1 MPLDAICLRAV
12 LHELRPQLIGARI
25 DKVQQPAR
33 DQIVLLL
40 RGNLRLLLNAGANQ
54 PRIQLTNILRDNPAQ
69 PPMFCMLLR
78 KHLVG
83 ARVLSIEQPD
93 LERMVILTL
102 QCTDEFGEISQ
113 KQLVLECMGRRSNLV
128 LLDAQGRIVECL
140 RRVDADLSATRQLL
154 PGLFYHLPTPLDKLS
169 LLSQEEDSLALA
181 QRGGDAEQAV
191 DKWVLDHYTGISP
204 LIAREFAFRAGHE
217 TDVRFGAL
225 NDAQRGA
232 LVQEFSDTANAVKE
246 DNYMPVILYRDGKP
260 VDFTYRSI
268 AQYGAETQVETR
280 ESFSQMLDEFYNARE
295 RQELSARRGR
305 ELTHAVTVARDR
317 MARKAENL
325 KRDYAATQKRDEFRL
340 RGDLITANL
349 YRMKSGEKV
358 LHAENY
364 YEDGCPA
371 IDIPL
376 DPLLSPQQN
385 AAKNYKQYNKL
396 KTAEFHLREQIE
408 KAENE
413 RAYLESVLQEI
424 QQAETEQD
432 FLDIRGEMSDA
443 GYIRKQGKKVLQR
456 PSKPR
461 EFKTSGGFR
470 VLVGRNNRQ
479 NDKLTLKDADYRDL
493 WFHVQKL
500 HGSHVILC
508 TNGGEPGDQDITE
521 AAGLAAYYSQA
532 KDSANVPVD
541 CTQVKNVK
549 KPAGARPG
557 MVVYSTCQTVNVT
570 PDEALVKRLS
580 AEKKESKKPRNDE
593 VDYLAEAQNEL
604 KAKLCRGVKIVS
616 GRKKGRIELEYYGL
630 DDLNDLLDALALIKI
645 NKAKEGPQA

>member
-83 ARVLSIEQPD
+83 ARVLAIDQPD

-128 LLDAQGRIVECL
+128 LLDTQGRIVECL
-140 RRVDADLSATRQLL
+140 RRVDADLSAARQLL
-154 PGLFYHLPTPLDKLS
+154 PGLFYRLPTPLDKLS
-169 LLSQEEDSLALA
+169 LLTQEDDSIALA
-181 QRGGDAEQAV
+181 RRGGEEEAAV

-204 LIAREFAFRAGHE
+204 LIARELAFRAGGA

-225 NDAQRGA
+225 NGAQRETLA
-232 LVQEFSDTANAVKE
+232 QEFADTASAIKE
-246 DNYMPVILYRDGKP
+246 DRYTPVILYRNSKP
-260 VDFTYRSI
+260 VDFTYRLI

-280 ESFSQMLDEFYNARE
+280 EDFSSLLDEFYDARE

-305 ELTHAVTVARDR
+305 ELTHAASVARDR

-349 YRMKSGEKV
+349 YRMKGGERV
-358 LHAENY
+358 LQAENY
-364 YEDGCPA
+364 YEDGCPL

-376 DPLLSPQQN
+376 DPLLTPQQN

-413 RAYLESVLQEI
+413 RAYLESVLQELA
-424 QQAETEQD
+424 QAETEQE
-432 FLDIRGEMSDA
+432 FNEIRRELQETNYLKKSS
-443 GYIRKQGKKVLQR
+443 GKKEQKR
-456 PSKPR
+456 AFAPR
-461 EFKTSGGFR
+461 TFKTSGGFE
-470 VLVGRNNRQ
+470 VLVGRSNVQ
-479 NDKLTLKDADYRDL
+479 NDQLTKKSDKRDY
-493 WFHVQKL
+493 WFHTQHI
-500 HGSHVILC
+500 HGSHVILRC
-508 TNGGEPGDQDITE
+508 AGLTPGDEDLRE
-521 AAGLAAYYSQA
+521 AAMLAAYFSQA
-532 KDSANVPVD
+532 KESSGVPVD
-541 CTQVKNVK
+541 YCPVKFVK

-557 MVVYSTCQTVNVT
+557 MVTYDNYRTLYVT
-570 PDEALVKRLS
+570 PEEGLA
-580 AEKKESKKPRNDE
+580 KKLFIR
-593 VDYLAEAQNEL
+593 
-604 KAKLCRGVKIVS
+604 
-616 GRKKGRIELEYYGL
+616 
-630 DDLNDLLDALALIKI
+630 
-645 NKAKEGPQA
+645 

>member
-1 MPLDAICLRAV
+1 MAVRAPKRERKQREERKQRQRALIDEDAEVFVVRARDGEVGGLAAALPVERRDVAQVQRPAAAAEQRALRD
-12 LHELRPQLIGARI
+12 ERQEGAPDQEPRRAEGQI
-25 DKVQQPAR
+25 DVAVQQPVQLGERAAVAGEEPDKGKRRRGEQERQRPHRPPPSREQQRQPEHRR
-33 DQIVLLL
+33 D
-40 RGNLRLLLNAGANQ
+40 RE
-54 PRIQLTNILRDNPAQ
+54 T
-69 PPMFCMLLR
+69 
-78 KHLVG
+78 
-83 ARVLSIEQPD
+83 
-93 LERMVILTL
+93 
-102 QCTDEFGEISQ
+102 
-113 KQLVLECMGRRSNLV
+113 
-128 LLDAQGRIVECL
+128 
-140 RRVDADLSATRQLL
+140 
-154 PGLFYHLPTPLDKLS
+154 
-169 LLSQEEDSLALA
+169 A

-225 NDAQRGA
+225 NDTQRGA

-260 VDFTYRSI
+260 VDFTYRPI

-280 ESFSQMLDEFYNARE
+280 ESFSQMLDEFYDARE

-325 KRDYAATQKRDEFRL
+325 KHDYAATQKRDEFRL

-364 YEDGCPA
+364 YEDGCPT

-413 RAYLESVLQEI
+413 RAYLESVLQELS
-424 QQAETEQD
+424 QAETEQE
-432 FLDIRGEMSDA
+432 FNEIRRELQETN
-443 GYIRKQGKKVLQR
+443 YIRKSSGKKELKR
-456 PSKPR
+456 AFAPR
-461 EFKTSGGFR
+461 TFKTSSGLE
-470 VLVGRNNRQ
+470 VLVGRSNVQ
-479 NDKLTLKDADYRDL
+479 NDQLTKKADKRDY
-493 WFHVQKL
+493 WFHTQHI
-500 HGSHVILC
+500 HGSHVILRC
-508 TNGGEPGDQDITE
+508 AGLTPSDDDLRE
-521 AAGLAAYYSQA
+521 AAMLASYFSQA
-532 KDSANVPVD
+532 KESSSVPVD
-541 CTQVKNVK
+541 YCPVKFVK

-557 MVVYSTCQTVNVT
+557 MVTYDNYRTLYVT
-570 PDEALVKRLS
+570 PEEGLA
-580 AEKKESKKPRNDE
+580 KKLFIR
-593 VDYLAEAQNEL
+593 
-604 KAKLCRGVKIVS
+604 
-616 GRKKGRIELEYYGL
+616 
-630 DDLNDLLDALALIKI
+630 
-645 NKAKEGPQA
+645 

>member
-113 KQLVLECMGRRSNLV
+113 KQLVLECMGRRSNLI

-204 LIAREFAFRAGHE
+204 LIAREFAFRAGQE

-225 NDAQRGA
+225 NDTQRGA

-260 VDFTYRSI
+260 VDFTYRPI

-280 ESFSQMLDEFYNARE
+280 ESFSQMLDEFYDARE

-325 KRDYAATQKRDEFRL
+325 KHDYAATQKRDEFRL

-349 YRMKSGEKV
+349 YCMKSGEKV

-364 YEDGCPA
+364 YEDGCPT

-396 KTAEFHLREQIE
+396 KTAEFHLRKQIE

-413 RAYLESVLQEI
+413 RAYLESVLQELS
-424 QQAETEQD
+424 QAETEQE
-432 FLDIRGEMSDA
+432 FNEIRRELQETN
-443 GYIRKQGKKVLQR
+443 YIRKSSGKKELKR
-456 PSKPR
+456 AFAPR
-461 EFKTSGGFR
+461 TFKTSSGLE
-470 VLVGRNNRQ
+470 VLVGRSNVQ
-479 NDKLTLKDADYRDL
+479 NDQLTKKADKRDY
-493 WFHVQKL
+493 WFHTQHI
-500 HGSHVILC
+500 HGSHVILRC
-508 TNGGEPGDQDITE
+508 AGLTPSDDDLRE
-521 AAGLAAYYSQA
+521 AAMLASYFSQA
-532 KDSANVPVD
+532 KESSSVPVD
-541 CTQVKNVK
+541 YCPVKFVK

-557 MVVYSTCQTVNVT
+557 MVTYDNYRTLYVT
-570 PDEALVKRLS
+570 PEEGLVK
-580 AEKKESKKPRNDE
+580 
-593 VDYLAEAQNEL
+593 
-604 KAKLCRGVKIVS
+604 KLFLR
-616 GRKKGRIELEYYGL
+616 
-630 DDLNDLLDALALIKI
+630 
-645 NKAKEGPQA
+645 

>member
-25 DKVQQPAR
+25 DKVQQAAR

-83 ARVLSIEQPD
+83 ARVLAIEQPD

-140 RRVDADLSATRQLL
+140 RRVDADLSAARQLL
-154 PGLFYHLPTPLDKLS
+154 PGLFYRLPTPLDKLS
-169 LLSQEEDSLALA
+169 LLTQEEDSIALA
-181 QRGGDAEQAV
+181 RRGGEEEAAV

-204 LIAREFAFRAGHE
+204 LIARELAFRAGGA
-217 TDVRFGAL
+217 TDVRFGAM
-225 NDAQRGA
+225 NGAQRETLA
-232 LVQEFSDTANAVKE
+232 QEFADTASAIKE
-246 DNYMPVILYRDGKP
+246 DRYTPVILYRDGKP
-260 VDFTYRSI
+260 VDFTYRLI

-280 ESFSQMLDEFYNARE
+280 EDFSSMLDEFYDARE

-305 ELTHAVTVARDR
+305 ELTHAASVARDR

-349 YRMKSGEKV
+349 YRMKGGERV
-358 LHAENY
+358 LQAENY
-364 YEDGCPA
+364 YEDGCPL

-376 DPLLSPQQN
+376 DPLLTPQQN

-413 RAYLESVLQEI
+413 RAYLESVLQELA
-424 QQAETEQD
+424 QAETEQE
-432 FLDIRGEMSDA
+432 FNEIRRELQETNYLKKSS
-443 GYIRKQGKKVLQR
+443 GKKEQKR
-456 PSKPR
+456 AFAPR
-461 EFKTSGGFR
+461 TFKTSGGFE
-470 VLVGRNNRQ
+470 VLVGRSNVQ
-479 NDKLTLKDADYRDL
+479 NDQLTKKADKRDY
-493 WFHVQKL
+493 WFHTQHI
-500 HGSHVILC
+500 HGSHVILRC
-508 TNGGEPGDQDITE
+508 AGLTPGDEDLRE
-521 AAGLAAYYSQA
+521 AAMLAAYFSQA
-532 KDSANVPVD
+532 KESSGVPVD
-541 CTQVKNVK
+541 YCPVKFVK

-557 MVVYSTCQTVNVT
+557 MVTYDNYRTLYVT
-570 PDEALVKRLS
+570 PEEGLAKKLS
-580 AEKKESKKPRNDE
+580 FR
-593 VDYLAEAQNEL
+593 
-604 KAKLCRGVKIVS
+604 
-616 GRKKGRIELEYYGL
+616 
-630 DDLNDLLDALALIKI
+630 
-645 NKAKEGPQA
+645 

>member
-25 DKVQQPAR
+25 DTVQQPAR

-93 LERMVILTL
+93 LERMVILML

-204 LIAREFAFRAGHE
+204 LIAREFAFRAGRE

-225 NDAQRGA
+225 NDTQRGA

-246 DNYMPVILYRDGKP
+246 DNYMPVILYRDSKP
-260 VDFTYRSI
+260 VDFTYRPI

-280 ESFSQMLDEFYNARE
+280 ESFSQMLDEFYDARE

-325 KRDYAATQKRDEFRL
+325 KHDYAATQKRDEFRL

-364 YEDGCPA
+364 YEDDCPT

-396 KTAEFHLREQIE
+396 KTAESHLREQIE

-413 RAYLESVLQEI
+413 RAYLESVLQELA
-424 QQAETEQD
+424 QAETEQE
-432 FLDIRGEMSDA
+432 FNEIRRELQETN
-443 GYIRKQGKKVLQR
+443 YIRKSSGKKELKR
-456 PSKPR
+456 AFAPR
-461 EFKTSGGFR
+461 TFKTSSGLE
-470 VLVGRNNRQ
+470 VLVGRSNVQ
-479 NDKLTLKDADYRDL
+479 NDQLTKKADKRDY
-493 WFHVQKL
+493 WFHTQHI
-500 HGSHVILC
+500 HGSHVILRC
-508 TNGGEPGDQDITE
+508 AGLTPSDDDLRE
-521 AAGLAAYYSQA
+521 AAMLASYFSQA
-532 KDSANVPVD
+532 KESSSVPVD
-541 CTQVKNVK
+541 YCPVKFVK

-557 MVVYSTCQTVNVT
+557 MVTYDNYRTLYVT
-570 PDEALVKRLS
+570 PEEGLVK
-580 AEKKESKKPRNDE
+580 
-593 VDYLAEAQNEL
+593 
-604 KAKLCRGVKIVS
+604 KLFLR
-616 GRKKGRIELEYYGL
+616 
-630 DDLNDLLDALALIKI
+630 
-645 NKAKEGPQA
+645 

>member
-83 ARVLSIEQPD
+83 ARVLAIDQPD

-128 LLDAQGRIVECL
+128 LLDTQGRIVECL
-140 RRVDADLSATRQLL
+140 RRVDADLSAARQLL
-154 PGLFYHLPTPLDKLS
+154 PGLFYRLPTPLDKLS
-169 LLSQEEDSLALA
+169 LLTQEDDSIALA
-181 QRGGDAEQAV
+181 RRGGEEEAAV

-204 LIAREFAFRAGHE
+204 LIARELAFRAGGA

-225 NDAQRGA
+225 NGAQRETLA
-232 LVQEFSDTANAVKE
+232 QEFADTASAIKE
-246 DNYMPVILYRDGKP
+246 DRYTPVILYRNSKP
-260 VDFTYRSI
+260 VDFTYRLI

-280 ESFSQMLDEFYNARE
+280 EDFSSLLDEFYDARE

-349 YRMKSGEKV
+349 YRMKGGERV
-358 LHAENY
+358 LQAENY
-364 YEDGCPA
+364 YEDGCPL

-376 DPLLSPQQN
+376 DPLLTPQQN

-413 RAYLESVLQEI
+413 RAYLESVLQELA
-424 QQAETEQD
+424 QAETEQE
-432 FLDIRGEMSDA
+432 FNEIRRELQETNYLKKSS
-443 GYIRKQGKKVLQR
+443 GKKEQKR
-456 PSKPR
+456 AFAPR
-461 EFKTSGGFR
+461 TFKTSGGLE
-470 VLVGRNNRQ
+470 VLVGRSNVQ
-479 NDKLTLKDADYRDL
+479 NDQLTKKSDKRDY
-493 WFHVQKL
+493 WFHTQHI
-500 HGSHVILC
+500 HGSHVILRC
-508 TNGGEPGDQDITE
+508 AGLTPGDEDLRE
-521 AAGLAAYYSQA
+521 AAMLAAYFSQA
-532 KDSANVPVD
+532 KESSGVPVD
-541 CTQVKNVK
+541 YCPVKFVK

-557 MVVYSTCQTVNVT
+557 MVTYDNYRTLYVT
-570 PDEALVKRLS
+570 PEEGLA
-580 AEKKESKKPRNDE
+580 KKLFIR
-593 VDYLAEAQNEL
+593 
-604 KAKLCRGVKIVS
+604 
-616 GRKKGRIELEYYGL
+616 
-630 DDLNDLLDALALIKI
+630 
-645 NKAKEGPQA
+645 

>member
-102 QCTDEFGEISQ
+102 QCTDEFGEISR
-113 KQLVLECMGRRSNLV
+113 KQLVLECMGRRSNLI

-140 RRVDADLSATRQLL
+140 RRVDSDLSATRQLL

-204 LIAREFAFRAGHE
+204 LIAREFAFRAGRE

-260 VDFTYRSI
+260 VDFTYRPI

-280 ESFSQMLDEFYNARE
+280 ESFSQMLDEFYDARE

-325 KRDYAATQKRDEFRL
+325 KHDYAATQKRDEFRL

-413 RAYLESVLQEI
+413 RAYLESVLQELA
-424 QQAETEQD
+424 QAETEQE
-432 FLDIRGEMSDA
+432 FNEIRRELQETNYLKKSS
-443 GYIRKQGKKVLQR
+443 GKKEQKR
-456 PSKPR
+456 AFAPR
-461 EFKTSGGFR
+461 TFKTSGGFE
-470 VLVGRNNRQ
+470 VLVGRSNVQ
-479 NDKLTLKDADYRDL
+479 NDQLTKKADKRDY
-493 WFHVQKL
+493 WFHTQHI
-500 HGSHVILC
+500 HGSHVILRC
-508 TNGGEPGDQDITE
+508 AGLTPGDEDLRE
-521 AAGLAAYYSQA
+521 AAMLAAYFSQA
-532 KDSANVPVD
+532 KESSGVPVD
-541 CTQVKNVK
+541 YCPVKFVK

-557 MVVYSTCQTVNVT
+557 MVTYDNYRTLYVT
-570 PDEALVKRLS
+570 PEEGLAKKLS
-580 AEKKESKKPRNDE
+580 FR
-593 VDYLAEAQNEL
+593 
-604 KAKLCRGVKIVS
+604 
-616 GRKKGRIELEYYGL
+616 
-630 DDLNDLLDALALIKI
+630 
-645 NKAKEGPQA
+645 

>member
-54 PRIQLTNILRDNPAQ
+54 PRIQLTGILRDNPAQ

-128 LLDAQGRIVECL
+128 LLDAQGRIVDCL
-140 RRVDADLSATRQLL
+140 RRVDADLSAARQLL
-154 PGLFYHLPTPLDKLS
+154 PGLFYRLPTPLDKLS
-169 LLSQEEDSLALA
+169 LLSQEEASLALA
-181 QRGGDAEQAV
+181 QRGGDTEQAV

-204 LIAREFAFRAGHE
+204 LIAREFAFRAGGE

-225 NDAQRGA
+225 SSAQREA
-232 LVQEFSDTANAVKE
+232 LVREFADTASTVRE
-246 DNYMPVILYRDGKP
+246 DNYTPVILYRDGKP
-260 VDFTYRSI
+260 VDFTYRAI
-268 AQYGAETQVETR
+268 AQYGAETQSETR
-280 ESFSQMLDEFYNARE
+280 ESFSQMLDEFYDARE

-317 MARKAENL
+317 MARKSENL

-349 YRMKSGEKV
+349 YRMKGGERV
-358 LHAENY
+358 LQAENY
-364 YEDGCPA
+364 YEDGCPL
-371 IDIPL
+371 INIPL
-376 DPLLSPQQN
+376 DPLLPPQQN

-396 KTAEFHLREQIE
+396 RTAEFHLREQIE

-413 RAYLESVLQEI
+413 RAYLESVLQELA
-424 QQAETEQD
+424 QAETEQE
-432 FLDIRGEMSDA
+432 FAEIRRELQETNYLKKSS
-443 GYIRKQGKKVLQR
+443 GKKEQKR
-456 PSKPR
+456 AFAPR
-461 EFKTSGGFR
+461 TFQTSGGLE
-470 VLVGRNNRQ
+470 VLVGRSNVQ
-479 NDKLTLKDADYRDL
+479 NDQLTKKADKRDY
-493 WFHVQKL
+493 WFHTQHI
-500 HGSHVILC
+500 HGSHVILRC
-508 TNGGEPGDQDITE
+508 AGQTPGDEDLRE
-521 AAGLAAYYSQA
+521 AAMLAAYFSQA
-532 KDSANVPVD
+532 KESSGVPVD
-541 CTQVKNVK
+541 YCPVKFVK

-557 MVVYSTCQTVNVT
+557 MVTYDNYRTLYVT
-570 PDEALVKRLS
+570 PEEAPIKKLS
-580 AEKKESKKPRNDE
+580 
-593 VDYLAEAQNEL
+593 
-604 KAKLCRGVKIVS
+604 
-616 GRKKGRIELEYYGL
+616 
-630 DDLNDLLDALALIKI
+630 IK
-645 NKAKEGPQA
+645 

>member
-12 LHELRPQLIGARI
+12 LNELRPQLIGARI

-33 DQIVLLL
+33 DQIILLL

-83 ARVLSIEQPD
+83 ARVLAIDQPD

-140 RRVDADLSATRQLL
+140 RRVDADLSTARQLL
-154 PGLFYHLPTPLDKLS
+154 PGLFYRLPTPLDKLS
-169 LLSQEEDSLALA
+169 LLTQENDSIALA
-181 QRGGDAEQAV
+181 RRGGEEEAAV

-204 LIAREFAFRAGHE
+204 LIARELTFRAGGA

-225 NDAQRGA
+225 NGAQRETLA
-232 LVQEFSDTANAVKE
+232 QEFADTASAIKE
-246 DNYMPVILYRDGKP
+246 DRYTPVILYRDGKP
-260 VDFTYRSI
+260 VDFTYRLI

-280 ESFSQMLDEFYNARE
+280 EDFSSLLDEFYDARE

-305 ELTHAVTVARDR
+305 ELTHAASVARDR

-349 YRMKSGEKV
+349 YRMKGGERV
-358 LHAENY
+358 LQAENY
-364 YEDGCPA
+364 YEDGCPL

-376 DPLLSPQQN
+376 DPLLTPQQN

-413 RAYLESVLQEI
+413 RAYLESVLQELA
-424 QQAETEQD
+424 QAETEQE
-432 FLDIRGEMSDA
+432 FNEIRRELQETNYLKKSS
-443 GYIRKQGKKVLQR
+443 GKKEQKR
-456 PSKPR
+456 AFAPR
-461 EFKTSGGFR
+461 TFKTSGGFE
-470 VLVGRNNRQ
+470 VLVGRSNVQ
-479 NDKLTLKDADYRDL
+479 NDQLTKKADKRDY
-493 WFHVQKL
+493 WFHTQHI
-500 HGSHVILC
+500 HGSHVILRC
-508 TNGGEPGDQDITE
+508 AGLTPGDEDLRE
-521 AAGLAAYYSQA
+521 AAMLAAYFSQA
-532 KDSANVPVD
+532 KESSGVPVD
-541 CTQVKNVK
+541 YCPVKFVK

-557 MVVYSTCQTVNVT
+557 MGTYDNYRTLYVT
-570 PDEALVKRLS
+570 PEEGLA
-580 AEKKESKKPRNDE
+580 KKLFLR
-593 VDYLAEAQNEL
+593 
-604 KAKLCRGVKIVS
+604 
-616 GRKKGRIELEYYGL
+616 
-630 DDLNDLLDALALIKI
+630 
-645 NKAKEGPQA
+645 

>member
-12 LHELRPQLIGARI
+12 LNELRPKLIGARI

-83 ARVLSIEQPD
+83 ARVLAIEQPD

-140 RRVDADLSATRQLL
+140 RRVDADLSAARQLL
-154 PGLFYHLPTPLDKLS
+154 PGLFYRLPTPLDKLS
-169 LLSQEEDSLALA
+169 LLTQEEDSIALA
-181 QRGGDAEQAV
+181 RRGGDAEQPV

-204 LIAREFAFRAGHE
+204 LIARELAFRAGGA

-225 NDAQRGA
+225 NGAQRETLA
-232 LVQEFSDTANAVKE
+232 QEFADTASAIKE
-246 DNYMPVILYRDGKP
+246 DRYTPVILYRDGKP
-260 VDFTYRSI
+260 VDFTYRLI

-280 ESFSQMLDEFYNARE
+280 EDFSSLLDEFYDARE

-305 ELTHAVTVARDR
+305 ELTHAASVARDR

-349 YRMKSGEKV
+349 YRMKGGERV
-358 LHAENY
+358 LQAENY
-364 YEDGCPA
+364 YEVGCPL

-376 DPLLSPQQN
+376 DPLLTPQQN

-413 RAYLESVLQEI
+413 RAYLESVLQELA
-424 QQAETEQD
+424 QAETEQE
-432 FLDIRGEMSDA
+432 FNEIRRELQETNYLKKSS
-443 GYIRKQGKKVLQR
+443 GKKEQKR
-456 PSKPR
+456 AFAPR
-461 EFKTSGGFR
+461 TFKTSGGFE
-470 VLVGRNNRQ
+470 VLVGRSNVQ
-479 NDKLTLKDADYRDL
+479 NDQLTKKADKRDY
-493 WFHVQKL
+493 WFHTQHI
-500 HGSHVILC
+500 HGSHVILRC
-508 TNGGEPGDQDITE
+508 AGLTPGDEDLRE
-521 AAGLAAYYSQA
+521 AAMLAAYFSQA
-532 KDSANVPVD
+532 KESSGVPVD
-541 CTQVKNVK
+541 YCPVKFVK

-557 MVVYSTCQTVNVT
+557 MVTYDNYRTLYVT
-570 PDEALVKRLS
+570 PEEGLAKKLS
-580 AEKKESKKPRNDE
+580 IR
-593 VDYLAEAQNEL
+593 
-604 KAKLCRGVKIVS
+604 
-616 GRKKGRIELEYYGL
+616 
-630 DDLNDLLDALALIKI
+630 
-645 NKAKEGPQA
+645 

>member
-12 LHELRPQLIGARI
+12 LNELRPKLIGARI

-140 RRVDADLSATRQLL
+140 RRVDADLSAARQLL
-154 PGLFYHLPTPLDKLS
+154 PGLFYRLPTPLDKLS
-169 LLSQEEDSLALA
+169 LLSQEEDSIALA
-181 QRGGDAEQAV
+181 RRGGEEEAAV

-204 LIAREFAFRAGHE
+204 LIARELAFRAGGA

-225 NDAQRGA
+225 SGAQRDTLA
-232 LVQEFSDTANAVKE
+232 QEFADTASAIKE
-246 DNYMPVILYRDGKP
+246 DRYTPVILYRNGKP
-260 VDFTYRSI
+260 VDFTYRLI

-280 ESFSQMLDEFYNARE
+280 EDFSSLLDEFYDACE

-305 ELTHAVTVARDR
+305 ELTHAASVARDR

-349 YRMKSGEKV
+349 YRMKGGERV
-358 LHAENY
+358 LQAENY
-364 YEDGCPA
+364 YEDGCPL

-376 DPLLSPQQN
+376 DPLLTPQQN

-413 RAYLESVLQEI
+413 RAYLESVLQELA
-424 QQAETEQD
+424 QAETEQE
-432 FLDIRGEMSDA
+432 FNEIRRELQETNYLKKSS
-443 GYIRKQGKKVLQR
+443 GKKEQKR
-456 PSKPR
+456 AFAPR
-461 EFKTSGGFR
+461 TFKTSGGFE
-470 VLVGRNNRQ
+470 VLVGRSNVQ
-479 NDKLTLKDADYRDL
+479 NDQLTKKADKRDY
-493 WFHVQKL
+493 WFHTQHI
-500 HGSHVILC
+500 HGSHVILRC
-508 TNGGEPGDQDITE
+508 AGLTPGDEDLRE
-521 AAGLAAYYSQA
+521 AAMLAAYFSQA
-532 KDSANVPVD
+532 KESSGVPVD
-541 CTQVKNVK
+541 YCPVKFVK

-557 MVVYSTCQTVNVT
+557 MVTYDNYRTLYVT
-570 PDEALVKRLS
+570 PEEGLA
-580 AEKKESKKPRNDE
+580 KK
-593 VDYLAEAQNEL
+593 
-604 KAKLCRGVKIVS
+604 
-616 GRKKGRIELEYYGL
+616 
-630 DDLNDLLDALALIKI
+630 LLIR
-645 NKAKEGPQA
+645 

>member
-83 ARVLSIEQPD
+83 ARVLAIDQPD

-128 LLDAQGRIVECL
+128 LLDTQGRIVECL
-140 RRVDADLSATRQLL
+140 RRVDADLSAARQLL
-154 PGLFYHLPTPLDKLS
+154 PGLFYRLPTPLDKLS
-169 LLSQEEDSLALA
+169 LLTQEDDSIALA
-181 QRGGDAEQAV
+181 RRGGEEEAAV

-204 LIAREFAFRAGHE
+204 LIARELAFRAGGA

-225 NDAQRGA
+225 NGAQRETLA
-232 LVQEFSDTANAVKE
+232 QEFADTASAIKE
-246 DNYMPVILYRDGKP
+246 DRYTPVILYRNSKP
-260 VDFTYRSI
+260 VDFTYRLI

-280 ESFSQMLDEFYNARE
+280 EDFSSLLDEFYDARE

-305 ELTHAVTVARDR
+305 ELTHAASVARDR

-349 YRMKSGEKV
+349 YRMKGGERV
-358 LHAENY
+358 LQAENY
-364 YEDGCPA
+364 YEDGCPL

-376 DPLLSPQQN
+376 DPLLTPQQN

-396 KTAEFHLREQIE
+396 KTAEFHLRKQIE

-413 RAYLESVLQEI
+413 RAYLESVLQELA
-424 QQAETEQD
+424 QAETEQE
-432 FLDIRGEMSDA
+432 FNEIRRELQETNYLKKSS
-443 GYIRKQGKKVLQR
+443 GKKEQKR
-456 PSKPR
+456 AFAPR
-461 EFKTSGGFR
+461 TFKTSGGLE
-470 VLVGRNNRQ
+470 VLVGRSNVQ
-479 NDKLTLKDADYRDL
+479 NDQLTKKSDKRDY
-493 WFHVQKL
+493 WFHTQHI
-500 HGSHVILC
+500 HGSHVILRC
-508 TNGGEPGDQDITE
+508 AGLTPGDEDLRE
-521 AAGLAAYYSQA
+521 AAMLAAYFSQA
-532 KDSANVPVD
+532 KESSGVPVD
-541 CTQVKNVK
+541 YCPVKFVK

-557 MVVYSTCQTVNVT
+557 MVTYDNYRTLYVT
-570 PDEALVKRLS
+570 PEEGLA
-580 AEKKESKKPRNDE
+580 KKLFIR
-593 VDYLAEAQNEL
+593 
-604 KAKLCRGVKIVS
+604 
-616 GRKKGRIELEYYGL
+616 
-630 DDLNDLLDALALIKI
+630 
-645 NKAKEGPQA
+645 

>member
-83 ARVLSIEQPD
+83 ARVLAIEQPD

-140 RRVDADLSATRQLL
+140 RRVDADLSAARQLL
-154 PGLFYHLPTPLDKLS
+154 PGLFYRLPTPLDKLS
-169 LLSQEEDSLALA
+169 LLTQENDSIALA
-181 QRGGDAEQAV
+181 RRGGDAEQAV

-204 LIAREFAFRAGHE
+204 LIAREFAFRAGGA

-225 NDAQRGA
+225 NGAQRETLA
-232 LVQEFSDTANAVKE
+232 QEFADTASAIKE
-246 DNYMPVILYRDGKP
+246 DRYTPVILYRDGKP
-260 VDFTYRSI
+260 VDFTYRLI

-280 ESFSQMLDEFYNARE
+280 EDFSSMLDEFYDARE

-305 ELTHAVTVARDR
+305 ELTHAASVARDR

-349 YRMKSGEKV
+349 YRMKGGERV
-358 LHAENY
+358 LQAENY
-364 YEDGCPA
+364 YEDGCPL

-376 DPLLSPQQN
+376 DPLLTPQQN

-413 RAYLESVLQEI
+413 RAYLESVLQELS
-424 QQAETEQD
+424 QAETEQE
-432 FLDIRGEMSDA
+432 FNEIRRELQETNYLKKSS
-443 GYIRKQGKKVLQR
+443 GKKEQKR
-456 PSKPR
+456 AFAPR
-461 EFKTSGGFR
+461 TFQTSGGLE
-470 VLVGRNNRQ
+470 VLVGRSNVQ
-479 NDKLTLKDADYRDL
+479 NDQLTKKADKRDY
-493 WFHVQKL
+493 WFHTQHI
-500 HGSHVILC
+500 HGSHVILRC
-508 TNGGEPGDQDITE
+508 AGLTPGDEDLRE
-521 AAGLAAYYSQA
+521 AAMLAAYFSQA
-532 KDSANVPVD
+532 KESSGVPVD
-541 CTQVKNVK
+541 YCPVKFVK

-557 MVVYSTCQTVNVT
+557 MVTYDNYRTLYVT
-570 PDEALVKRLS
+570 PEEGLA
-580 AEKKESKKPRNDE
+580 KKLFIR
-593 VDYLAEAQNEL
+593 
-604 KAKLCRGVKIVS
+604 
-616 GRKKGRIELEYYGL
+616 
-630 DDLNDLLDALALIKI
+630 
-645 NKAKEGPQA
+645 

>member
-12 LHELRPQLIGARI
+12 LNELRPKLIGARI

-54 PRIQLTNILRDNPAQ
+54 PRIQLTSILRDNPSQ

-93 LERMVILTL
+93 LERMVIMTL
-102 QCTDEFGEISQ
+102 QCTDEFGVISR

-128 LLDAQGRIVECL
+128 LLDAQGRIVDCL
-140 RRVDADLSATRQLL
+140 RRVDADLSAARQLL
-154 PGLFYHLPTPLDKLS
+154 PGLFYRLPTPLDKLS

-181 QRGGDAEQAV
+181 RRGGDAEQAV

-225 NDAQRGA
+225 NDAQRET
-232 LVQEFSDTANAVKE
+232 LVQEFSDTSNAVKE
-246 DNYMPVILYRDGKP
+246 DNYTPVILYRDGKP

-280 ESFSQMLDEFYNARE
+280 ENFSQMLDEFYDARE

-305 ELTHAVTVARDR
+305 ELTHAATVARDR

-349 YRMKSGEKV
+349 YRMKGGERV
-358 LHAENY
+358 LQAENY
-364 YEDGCPA
+364 YEDGCPL

-413 RAYLESVLQEI
+413 RAYLESVLQELA
-424 QQAETEQD
+424 QAETEQE
-432 FLDIRGEMSDA
+432 FAEIRRELQETNYLKKSS
-443 GYIRKQGKKVLQR
+443 GKKEQKR
-456 PSKPR
+456 AFAPR
-461 EFKTSGGFR
+461 TFKTSGGLE
-470 VLVGRNNRQ
+470 VLVGRSNVQ
-479 NDKLTLKDADYRDL
+479 NDQLTKKADKRDY
-493 WFHVQKL
+493 WFHTQHI
-500 HGSHVILC
+500 HGSHVILRC
-508 TNGGEPGDQDITE
+508 AGLIPSDDDLRE
-521 AAGLAAYYSQA
+521 AAMLASYFSQA
-532 KDSANVPVD
+532 KESSGVPVD
-541 CTQVKNVK
+541 YCPVKFVK

-557 MVVYSTCQTVNVT
+557 MVTYDNYRTLYVT
-570 PDEALVKRLS
+570 PE
-580 AEKKESKKPRNDE
+580 EE
-593 VDYLAEAQNEL
+593 LAQ
-604 KAKLCRGVKIVS
+604 KL
-616 GRKKGRIELEYYGL
+616 
-630 DDLNDLLDALALIKI
+630 LIR
-645 NKAKEGPQA
+645 

>member
-128 LLDAQGRIVECL
+128 LLDAQGRIVDCL

-204 LIAREFAFRAGHE
+204 LIAREFAFRAGRE

-225 NDAQRGA
+225 NDTQRGA

-246 DNYMPVILYRDGKP
+246 DNYMPVILYRDSKP
-260 VDFTYRSI
+260 VDFTYRPI

-280 ESFSQMLDEFYNARE
+280 ESFSQMLDEFYDARE

-305 ELTHAVTVARDR
+305 ELTHAVMVARDR

-325 KRDYAATQKRDEFRL
+325 KHDYAATQKRDEFRL

-364 YEDGCPA
+364 YEDGCPT

-413 RAYLESVLQEI
+413 RAYLESVLQELS
-424 QQAETEQD
+424 QAETEQE
-432 FLDIRGEMSDA
+432 FNEIRRELQETN
-443 GYIRKQGKKVLQR
+443 YIRKSSGKKELKR
-456 PSKPR
+456 AFAPR
-461 EFKTSGGFR
+461 TFKTSSGLE
-470 VLVGRNNRQ
+470 VLVGRSNVQ
-479 NDKLTLKDADYRDL
+479 NDHLTKKADKRDY
-493 WFHVQKL
+493 WFHTQHI
-500 HGSHVILC
+500 HGSHVILRC
-508 TNGGEPGDQDITE
+508 AGLTPSDDDLRE
-521 AAGLAAYYSQA
+521 AAMLASYFSQA
-532 KDSANVPVD
+532 KESSSVPVD
-541 CTQVKNVK
+541 YCPVKFVK

-557 MVVYSTCQTVNVT
+557 MVTYDNYRTLYVT
-570 PDEALVKRLS
+570 PEEGLVK
-580 AEKKESKKPRNDE
+580 
-593 VDYLAEAQNEL
+593 
-604 KAKLCRGVKIVS
+604 KLFLR
-616 GRKKGRIELEYYGL
+616 
-630 DDLNDLLDALALIKI
+630 
-645 NKAKEGPQA
+645 

>member
-12 LHELRPQLIGARI
+12 LHELRPQLISARI

-83 ARVLSIEQPD
+83 ARVLAIEQPD

-140 RRVDADLSATRQLL
+140 RRVDADLSTARQLL
-154 PGLFYHLPTPLDKLS
+154 PGLFYRLPTPLDKLS
-169 LLSQEEDSLALA
+169 LLSQEEDSIALA
-181 QRGGDAEQAV
+181 RRGGEEEAAV

-204 LIAREFAFRAGHE
+204 LIARELAFRAGGA

-225 NDAQRGA
+225 NGAQRETLA
-232 LVQEFSDTANAVKE
+232 QEFADTASAIKE
-246 DNYMPVILYRDGKP
+246 DRYTPVILYRDGKP
-260 VDFTYRSI
+260 VDFTYRLI

-280 ESFSQMLDEFYNARE
+280 KDFSSLLDEFYDARE
-295 RQELSARRGR
+295 RQELSTRRGR
-305 ELTHAVTVARDR
+305 ELAHAASVARDR

-349 YRMKSGEKV
+349 YRMKGGERV
-358 LHAENY
+358 LQAENY
-364 YEDGCPA
+364 YEDGCPL

-376 DPLLSPQQN
+376 DPLLTPQQN

-413 RAYLESVLQEI
+413 RAYLESVLQELS
-424 QQAETEQD
+424 QAETEQE
-432 FLDIRGEMSDA
+432 FNEIRRELQETN
-443 GYIRKQGKKVLQR
+443 YIRKSSGKKELKR
-456 PSKPR
+456 AFAPR
-461 EFKTSGGFR
+461 TFKTSSGLE
-470 VLVGRNNRQ
+470 VLVGRSNVQ
-479 NDKLTLKDADYRDL
+479 NDQLTKKADKRDY
-493 WFHVQKL
+493 WFHTQHI
-500 HGSHVILC
+500 HGSHVILRC
-508 TNGGEPGDQDITE
+508 AGLTPSDDDLRE
-521 AAGLAAYYSQA
+521 AAMLASYFSQA
-532 KDSANVPVD
+532 KESSSVPVD
-541 CTQVKNVK
+541 YCPVKFVK

-557 MVVYSTCQTVNVT
+557 MVTYDNYRTLYVT
-570 PDEALVKRLS
+570 PEEGLA
-580 AEKKESKKPRNDE
+580 KKLFIR
-593 VDYLAEAQNEL
+593 
-604 KAKLCRGVKIVS
+604 
-616 GRKKGRIELEYYGL
+616 
-630 DDLNDLLDALALIKI
+630 
-645 NKAKEGPQA
+645 

>member
-83 ARVLSIEQPD
+83 ARVLAIEQPD

-140 RRVDADLSATRQLL
+140 RRVDADLSAARQLL
-154 PGLFYHLPTPLDKLS
+154 PGLFYRLPTPLDKLS
-169 LLSQEEDSLALA
+169 LLTQENDSIALA
-181 QRGGDAEQAV
+181 RRGGDAEQAV

-204 LIAREFAFRAGHE
+204 LIAREFAFRAGGA

-225 NDAQRGA
+225 NGAQRETLA
-232 LVQEFSDTANAVKE
+232 QEFADTASAIKE
-246 DNYMPVILYRDGKP
+246 DRYTPVILYRDGKP
-260 VDFTYRSI
+260 VDFTYRLI

-280 ESFSQMLDEFYNARE
+280 EDFSSLLDEFYDARE

-305 ELTHAVTVARDR
+305 ELTHAASVARDR

-349 YRMKSGEKV
+349 YRMKGGERV
-358 LHAENY
+358 LQAENY
-364 YEDGCPA
+364 YEDGCPL

-376 DPLLSPQQN
+376 DPLLTPQQN

-413 RAYLESVLQEI
+413 RAYLESVLQELS
-424 QQAETEQD
+424 QAETEQE
-432 FLDIRGEMSDA
+432 FNEIRRELQETNYLKKSS
-443 GYIRKQGKKVLQR
+443 GKKEQKR
-456 PSKPR
+456 AFAPR
-461 EFKTSGGFR
+461 TFQTSGGLE
-470 VLVGRNNRQ
+470 VLVGRSNVQ
-479 NDKLTLKDADYRDL
+479 NDQLTKKADKRDY
-493 WFHVQKL
+493 WFHTQHI
-500 HGSHVILC
+500 HGSHVILRC
-508 TNGGEPGDQDITE
+508 AGLTPSDEDLHE
-521 AAGLAAYYSQA
+521 AAMLAAYFSQA
-532 KDSANVPVD
+532 KESSGVPVD
-541 CTQVKNVK
+541 YCPVKFVK

-557 MVVYSTCQTVNVT
+557 MVTYDNYRTLYVT
-570 PDEALVKRLS
+570 PEEGLA
-580 AEKKESKKPRNDE
+580 KK
-593 VDYLAEAQNEL
+593 
-604 KAKLCRGVKIVS
+604 
-616 GRKKGRIELEYYGL
+616 
-630 DDLNDLLDALALIKI
+630 LLIR
-645 NKAKEGPQA
+645 

>member
-54 PRIQLTNILRDNPAQ
+54 PRIQLTGILRDNPAQ

-102 QCTDEFGEISQ
+102 QCTDEFGEMSQ

-128 LLDAQGRIVECL
+128 LLDAQGRIVDCL
-140 RRVDADLSATRQLL
+140 RRVDADLSAARQLL

-169 LLSQEEDSLALA
+169 LLSQEEASLALA
-181 QRGGDAEQAV
+181 QRGGDTEQAV

-204 LIAREFAFRAGHE
+204 LIAREFAFRAGGE

-225 NDAQRGA
+225 SSAQREA
-232 LVQEFSDTANAVKE
+232 LVREFADTASVVKE
-246 DNYMPVILYRDGKP
+246 DHYTPVILYRDGKP
-260 VDFTYRSI
+260 VDFTYRPI
-268 AQYGAETQVETR
+268 AQYGAETQSETR
-280 ESFSQMLDEFYNARE
+280 ESFSQMLDEFYDARE

-317 MARKAENL
+317 MARKSENL

-349 YRMKSGEKV
+349 YHMKGGERV
-358 LHAENY
+358 LQAENY
-364 YEDGCPA
+364 YEDGCPL
-371 IDIPL
+371 INIPL

-413 RAYLESVLQEI
+413 RAYLESVLQELA
-424 QQAETEQD
+424 QAETEQE
-432 FLDIRGEMSDA
+432 FAEIRRELQETNYLKKSS
-443 GYIRKQGKKVLQR
+443 GKKEQKR
-456 PSKPR
+456 AFAPR
-461 EFKTSGGFR
+461 TFQTSGGLE
-470 VLVGRNNRQ
+470 VLVGRSNVQ
-479 NDKLTLKDADYRDL
+479 NDHLTKRADKRDY
-493 WFHVQKL
+493 WFHTQHI
-500 HGSHVILC
+500 HGSHVILRC
-508 TNGGEPGDQDITE
+508 
-521 AAGLAAYYSQA
+521 AGLAPGDDDLREAAMLAAYFSQA
-532 KDSANVPVD
+532 KESSSVPVD
-541 CTQVKNVK
+541 YCPVKFVK

-557 MVVYSTCQTVNVT
+557 MVTYDNYRTLYVT
-570 PDEALVKRLS
+570 PE
-580 AEKKESKKPRNDE
+580 
-593 VDYLAEAQNEL
+593 
-604 KAKLCRGVKIVS
+604 
-616 GRKKGRIELEYYGL
+616 
-630 DDLNDLLDALALIKI
+630 
-645 NKAKEGPQA
+645 EGPIKKLSIK

>member
-12 LHELRPQLIGARI
+12 LNELRPKLIGARI

-83 ARVLSIEQPD
+83 ARVLAIDQPD

-128 LLDAQGRIVECL
+128 LLDTQGRIVECL
-140 RRVDADLSATRQLL
+140 RRVDADLSAARQLL
-154 PGLFYHLPTPLDKLS
+154 PGLFYRLPTPLDKLS
-169 LLSQEEDSLALA
+169 LLTQEDDSIALA
-181 QRGGDAEQAV
+181 RRGGEEEAAV

-204 LIAREFAFRAGHE
+204 LIARELAFRAGGA

-225 NDAQRGA
+225 NGAQRETLA
-232 LVQEFSDTANAVKE
+232 QEFADTASAIKE
-246 DNYMPVILYRDGKP
+246 DRYTPVILYRNSKP
-260 VDFTYRSI
+260 VDFTYRLI

-280 ESFSQMLDEFYNARE
+280 EDFSSLLDEFYDARE

-305 ELTHAVTVARDR
+305 ELTHAASVARDR

-349 YRMKSGEKV
+349 YRMKGGERV
-358 LHAENY
+358 LQAENY
-364 YEDGCPA
+364 YEDGCPL

-376 DPLLSPQQN
+376 DPLLTPQQN

-413 RAYLESVLQEI
+413 RAYLESVLQELA
-424 QQAETEQD
+424 QAETEQE
-432 FLDIRGEMSDA
+432 FNEIRRELQETNYLKKSS
-443 GYIRKQGKKVLQR
+443 GKKEQKR
-456 PSKPR
+456 AFAPR
-461 EFKTSGGFR
+461 TFKTSGGFE
-470 VLVGRNNRQ
+470 VLVGRSNVQ
-479 NDKLTLKDADYRDL
+479 NDQLTKKSDKRDY
-493 WFHVQKL
+493 WFHTQHI
-500 HGSHVILC
+500 HGSHVILRC
-508 TNGGEPGDQDITE
+508 AGLTPGDEDLRE
-521 AAGLAAYYSQA
+521 AAMLAAYFSQA
-532 KDSANVPVD
+532 KESSGVPVD
-541 CTQVKNVK
+541 YCPVKFVK

-557 MVVYSTCQTVNVT
+557 MVTYDNYRTLYVT
-570 PDEALVKRLS
+570 PEEGLA
-580 AEKKESKKPRNDE
+580 KKLFIR
-593 VDYLAEAQNEL
+593 
-604 KAKLCRGVKIVS
+604 
-616 GRKKGRIELEYYGL
+616 
-630 DDLNDLLDALALIKI
+630 
-645 NKAKEGPQA
+645 

>member
-225 NDAQRGA
+225 SDAQRGA
-232 LVQEFSDTANAVKE
+232 LVQEFSDTANAVRE

-260 VDFTYRSI
+260 VDFTYRPI

-280 ESFSQMLDEFYNARE
+280 ESFSQMLDEFYDARE

-325 KRDYAATQKRDEFRL
+325 KHDYAATQKRDEFRL

-364 YEDGCPA
+364 YEDGCPI

-413 RAYLESVLQEI
+413 RAYLESVLQELS
-424 QQAETEQD
+424 QAETEQE
-432 FLDIRGEMSDA
+432 FNEIRRELQETN
-443 GYIRKQGKKVLQR
+443 YIRKSSGKKELKR
-456 PSKPR
+456 AFSPR
-461 EFKTSGGFR
+461 TFKTSSGLE
-470 VLVGRNNRQ
+470 VLVGRSNVQ
-479 NDKLTLKDADYRDL
+479 NDQLTKKADKRDY
-493 WFHVQKL
+493 WFHTQHI
-500 HGSHVILC
+500 HGSHVILRC
-508 TNGGEPGDQDITE
+508 AGLTPSDDDLRE
-521 AAGLAAYYSQA
+521 AAMLASYFSQA
-532 KDSANVPVD
+532 KESSSVPVD
-541 CTQVKNVK
+541 YCPVKFVK

-557 MVVYSTCQTVNVT
+557 MVTYDNYRTLYVT
-570 PDEALVKRLS
+570 PEEGLVK
-580 AEKKESKKPRNDE
+580 
-593 VDYLAEAQNEL
+593 
-604 KAKLCRGVKIVS
+604 KLFLR
-616 GRKKGRIELEYYGL
+616 
-630 DDLNDLLDALALIKI
+630 
-645 NKAKEGPQA
+645 

>member
-54 PRIQLTNILRDNPAQ
+54 PRIQLTNILRDNPTQ

-83 ARVLSIEQPD
+83 ARVLAIDQPD

-140 RRVDADLSATRQLL
+140 RRVDADLSAARQLL
-154 PGLFYHLPTPLDKLS
+154 PGLFYRLPTPLDKLS
-169 LLSQEEDSLALA
+169 LLTQEEDSIALA
-181 QRGGDAEQAV
+181 RRGGEEEAAV

-204 LIAREFAFRAGHE
+204 LIARELAFRAGGA

-225 NDAQRGA
+225 NGAQRETLA
-232 LVQEFSDTANAVKE
+232 QEFADTASAIKE
-246 DNYMPVILYRDGKP
+246 DRYTPVILYRDGKP
-260 VDFTYRSI
+260 VDFTYRLI

-280 ESFSQMLDEFYNARE
+280 EDFSSMLDEFYDARE

-305 ELTHAVTVARDR
+305 ELTHAASVARDR

-349 YRMKSGEKV
+349 YRMKGGERV
-358 LHAENY
+358 LQAENY
-364 YEDGCPA
+364 YEDGCPL

-376 DPLLSPQQN
+376 DPLLTPQQN

-413 RAYLESVLQEI
+413 RAYLESVLQELA
-424 QQAETEQD
+424 QAETEQE
-432 FLDIRGEMSDA
+432 FNEIRRELQETNYLKKSS
-443 GYIRKQGKKVLQR
+443 GKKEQKR
-456 PSKPR
+456 AFAPR
-461 EFKTSGGFR
+461 TFKTSGGFE
-470 VLVGRNNRQ
+470 VLVGRSNVQ
-479 NDKLTLKDADYRDL
+479 NDQLTKKSDKRDY
-493 WFHVQKL
+493 WFHTQHI
-500 HGSHVILC
+500 HGSHVILRC
-508 TNGGEPGDQDITE
+508 AGLTPGDEDLRE
-521 AAGLAAYYSQA
+521 AAMLAAYFSQA
-532 KDSANVPVD
+532 KESSGVPVD
-541 CTQVKNVK
+541 YCPVKFVK

-557 MVVYSTCQTVNVT
+557 MVTYDNYRTLYVT
-570 PDEALVKRLS
+570 PEEGLAKKLS
-580 AEKKESKKPRNDE
+580 IR
-593 VDYLAEAQNEL
+593 
-604 KAKLCRGVKIVS
+604 
-616 GRKKGRIELEYYGL
+616 
-630 DDLNDLLDALALIKI
+630 
-645 NKAKEGPQA
+645 

>member
-83 ARVLSIEQPD
+83 ARVLAIEQPD

-140 RRVDADLSATRQLL
+140 RRVDADLSAARQLL
-154 PGLFYHLPTPLDKLS
+154 PGLFYRLPTPLDKLS
-169 LLSQEEDSLALA
+169 LLTQENDSIALA
-181 QRGGDAEQAV
+181 RRGGDAEQAV

-204 LIAREFAFRAGHE
+204 LIAREFAFRAGGA

-225 NDAQRGA
+225 NGAQRETLA
-232 LVQEFSDTANAVKE
+232 QEFADTASAIKE
-246 DNYMPVILYRDGKP
+246 DRYTPVILYRDGKP
-260 VDFTYRSI
+260 VDFTNRLI

-280 ESFSQMLDEFYNARE
+280 EDFSSMLDEFYDARE

-305 ELTHAVTVARDR
+305 ELTHAASVARDR

-349 YRMKSGEKV
+349 YRMKGGERV
-358 LHAENY
+358 LQAENY
-364 YEDGCPA
+364 YEDGCPL

-376 DPLLSPQQN
+376 DPLLTPQQN

-413 RAYLESVLQEI
+413 RAYLESVLQELS
-424 QQAETEQD
+424 QAETEQE
-432 FLDIRGEMSDA
+432 FNEIRRELQETNYLKKSS
-443 GYIRKQGKKVLQR
+443 GKKEQKR
-456 PSKPR
+456 AFAPR
-461 EFKTSGGFR
+461 TFQTSGGLE
-470 VLVGRNNRQ
+470 VLVGRSNVQ
-479 NDKLTLKDADYRDL
+479 NDQLTKKADKRDY
-493 WFHVQKL
+493 WFHTQHI
-500 HGSHVILC
+500 HGSHVILRC
-508 TNGGEPGDQDITE
+508 AGLTPSDEDLHE
-521 AAGLAAYYSQA
+521 AAMLAAYFSQA
-532 KDSANVPVD
+532 KESSGVPVD
-541 CTQVKNVK
+541 YCPVKFVK

-557 MVVYSTCQTVNVT
+557 MVTYDNYRTLYVT
-570 PDEALVKRLS
+570 PEEGLA
-580 AEKKESKKPRNDE
+580 KK
-593 VDYLAEAQNEL
+593 
-604 KAKLCRGVKIVS
+604 
-616 GRKKGRIELEYYGL
+616 
-630 DDLNDLLDALALIKI
+630 LLIR
-645 NKAKEGPQA
+645 

>member
-83 ARVLSIEQPD
+83 ARVLAIEQPD

-140 RRVDADLSATRQLL
+140 RRVDADLSAARQLL
-154 PGLFYHLPTPLDKLS
+154 PGLFYRLPTPLDKLS
-169 LLSQEEDSLALA
+169 LLTQENDSIALA
-181 QRGGDAEQAV
+181 RRGGDAEQAV

-204 LIAREFAFRAGHE
+204 LIARELAFRAGGA
-217 TDVRFGAL
+217 TDVRFGTL
-225 NDAQRGA
+225 NGAQRETLA
-232 LVQEFSDTANAVKE
+232 QEFADTASAIKE
-246 DNYMPVILYRDGKP
+246 DRYTPVILYRDGKP
-260 VDFTYRSI
+260 VDFTYRLI

-280 ESFSQMLDEFYNARE
+280 EDFSSMLDEFYDARE

-305 ELTHAVTVARDR
+305 ELTHAASVARDR

-349 YRMKSGEKV
+349 YRMKGGERV
-358 LHAENY
+358 LQAENY
-364 YEDGCPA
+364 YEDGCPL

-376 DPLLSPQQN
+376 DPLLTPQQN

-413 RAYLESVLQEI
+413 RAYLESVLQELS
-424 QQAETEQD
+424 QAETEQE
-432 FLDIRGEMSDA
+432 FNEIRRELQETNYLKKSS
-443 GYIRKQGKKVLQR
+443 GKKEQKR
-456 PSKPR
+456 AFAPR
-461 EFKTSGGFR
+461 TFQTSGGLE
-470 VLVGRNNRQ
+470 VLVGRSNVQ
-479 NDKLTLKDADYRDL
+479 NDQLTKKADKRDY
-493 WFHVQKL
+493 WFHTQHI
-500 HGSHVILC
+500 HGSHVILRC
-508 TNGGEPGDQDITE
+508 AGLTPSDEDLRE
-521 AAGLAAYYSQA
+521 AAMLAAYFSQA
-532 KDSANVPVD
+532 KESSGVPVD
-541 CTQVKNVK
+541 YCPVKFVK

-557 MVVYSTCQTVNVT
+557 MVTYDNYRTLYVT
-570 PDEALVKRLS
+570 PEEGLA
-580 AEKKESKKPRNDE
+580 KK
-593 VDYLAEAQNEL
+593 
-604 KAKLCRGVKIVS
+604 
-616 GRKKGRIELEYYGL
+616 
-630 DDLNDLLDALALIKI
+630 LLIR
-645 NKAKEGPQA
+645 

>member
-83 ARVLSIEQPD
+83 ARVLAIEQPD

-140 RRVDADLSATRQLL
+140 RRVDADLSAARQLL
-154 PGLFYHLPTPLDKLS
+154 PGLFYRLPTPLDKLS
-169 LLSQEEDSLALA
+169 LLTQKEDSIALA
-181 QRGGDAEQAV
+181 RRGGEEEAAV

-204 LIAREFAFRAGHE
+204 LIARELAFRAGGA

-225 NDAQRGA
+225 NGAQRETLA
-232 LVQEFSDTANAVKE
+232 QEFADTASAIKE
-246 DNYMPVILYRDGKP
+246 DRYTPVILYRDGKP
-260 VDFTYRSI
+260 VDFTYRLI

-280 ESFSQMLDEFYNARE
+280 ESFSQMLDEFYDARE

-349 YRMKSGEKV
+349 YRMKGGERV
-358 LHAENY
+358 LQAENY
-364 YEDGCPA
+364 YEDGCPL

-376 DPLLSPQQN
+376 DPLLTPQQN

-413 RAYLESVLQEI
+413 RAYLESVLQELA
-424 QQAETEQD
+424 QAETEQE
-432 FLDIRGEMSDA
+432 FNEIRRELQETNYLKKSS
-443 GYIRKQGKKVLQR
+443 GKKEQKR
-456 PSKPR
+456 AFAPR
-461 EFKTSGGFR
+461 TFKTSGGFE
-470 VLVGRNNRQ
+470 VLVGRSNVQ
-479 NDKLTLKDADYRDL
+479 NDQLTKKADKRDY
-493 WFHVQKL
+493 WFHTQHI
-500 HGSHVILC
+500 HGSHVILRC
-508 TNGGEPGDQDITE
+508 AGLTPGDEDLRE
-521 AAGLAAYYSQA
+521 AAMLAAYFSQA
-532 KDSANVPVD
+532 KESSGVPVD
-541 CTQVKNVK
+541 YCPVKFVK

-557 MVVYSTCQTVNVT
+557 MVTYDNYRTLYVT
-570 PDEALVKRLS
+570 PEEGLAKKLS
-580 AEKKESKKPRNDE
+580 IR
-593 VDYLAEAQNEL
+593 
-604 KAKLCRGVKIVS
+604 
-616 GRKKGRIELEYYGL
+616 
-630 DDLNDLLDALALIKI
+630 
-645 NKAKEGPQA
+645 

>member
-54 PRIQLTNILRDNPAQ
+54 PRIQLTSILRDNPSQ

-93 LERMVILTL
+93 LERMVIMTL
-102 QCTDEFGEISQ
+102 QCTDEFGEISR

-128 LLDAQGRIVECL
+128 LLDAQGRIVDCL
-140 RRVDADLSATRQLL
+140 RRVDADLSAARQLL
-154 PGLFYHLPTPLDKLS
+154 PGLFYRLPTPLDKLS

-181 QRGGDAEQAV
+181 RRGGDAEQAV

-225 NDAQRGA
+225 NDAQRET
-232 LVQEFSDTANAVKE
+232 LVQEFSDTSNAVKE
-246 DNYMPVILYRDGKP
+246 DNYTPVILYRDGKP

-280 ESFSQMLDEFYNARE
+280 ENFSQMLDEFYDARE

-305 ELTHAVTVARDR
+305 ELTHAATVARDR

-349 YRMKSGEKV
+349 YRMKGGERV
-358 LHAENY
+358 LQAENY
-364 YEDGCPA
+364 YEDGCPL

-413 RAYLESVLQEI
+413 RAYLESVLQELA
-424 QQAETEQD
+424 QAETEQE
-432 FLDIRGEMSDA
+432 FAEIRRELQETNYLKKSS
-443 GYIRKQGKKVLQR
+443 GKKEQKR
-456 PSKPR
+456 AFAPR
-461 EFKTSGGFR
+461 TFKTSGGLE
-470 VLVGRNNRQ
+470 VLVGRSNVQ
-479 NDKLTLKDADYRDL
+479 NDQLTKKADKRDY
-493 WFHVQKL
+493 WFHTQHI
-500 HGSHVILC
+500 HGSHVILRC
-508 TNGGEPGDQDITE
+508 AGLIPSDDDLRE
-521 AAGLAAYYSQA
+521 AAMLASYFSQA
-532 KDSANVPVD
+532 KESSGVPVD
-541 CTQVKNVK
+541 YCPVKFVK

-557 MVVYSTCQTVNVT
+557 MVTYDNYRTLYVT
-570 PDEALVKRLS
+570 PE
-580 AEKKESKKPRNDE
+580 EE
-593 VDYLAEAQNEL
+593 LAQ
-604 KAKLCRGVKIVS
+604 KL
-616 GRKKGRIELEYYGL
+616 
-630 DDLNDLLDALALIKI
+630 LIR
-645 NKAKEGPQA
+645 

>member
-12 LHELRPQLIGARI
+12 LNELRPKLIGARI

-140 RRVDADLSATRQLL
+140 RRVDADLSAARQLL
-154 PGLFYHLPTPLDKLS
+154 PGLFYRLPTPLDKLS
-169 LLSQEEDSLALA
+169 LLSQEEDSIALA
-181 QRGGDAEQAV
+181 RRGGEEEAAV

-204 LIAREFAFRAGHE
+204 LIARELAFRAGGA

-225 NDAQRGA
+225 SGAQRDTLA
-232 LVQEFSDTANAVKE
+232 QEFADTASAIME
-246 DNYMPVILYRDGKP
+246 DRYTPVILYRDGKP
-260 VDFTYRSI
+260 VDFTYRLI

-280 ESFSQMLDEFYNARE
+280 EDFSSMLDEFYDARK

-305 ELTHAVTVARDR
+305 ELTHAASVARDR

-349 YRMKSGEKV
+349 YRMKGGERV
-358 LHAENY
+358 LQAENY
-364 YEDGCPA
+364 YEDGCPL

-376 DPLLSPQQN
+376 DPLLTPQQN

-413 RAYLESVLQEI
+413 RAYLESVLQELS
-424 QQAETEQD
+424 QAETEQE
-432 FLDIRGEMSDA
+432 FAEIRRELQETNYLKKSS
-443 GYIRKQGKKVLQR
+443 GKKEQKR
-456 PSKPR
+456 AFAPR
-461 EFKTSGGFR
+461 TFQTSGGLE
-470 VLVGRNNRQ
+470 VLVGRSNVQ
-479 NDKLTLKDADYRDL
+479 NDQLTKKADKRDY
-493 WFHVQKL
+493 WFHTQHI
-500 HGSHVILC
+500 HGSHVILRC
-508 TNGGEPGDQDITE
+508 AGLTPGDEDLRE
-521 AAGLAAYYSQA
+521 AAMLAAYFSQA
-532 KDSANVPVD
+532 KESSGVPVD
-541 CTQVKNVK
+541 YCPVKFVK

-557 MVVYSTCQTVNVT
+557 MVTYDNHRTLYVT
-570 PDEALVKRLS
+570 PEEGLVK
-580 AEKKESKKPRNDE
+580 
-593 VDYLAEAQNEL
+593 
-604 KAKLCRGVKIVS
+604 KLFIR
-616 GRKKGRIELEYYGL
+616 
-630 DDLNDLLDALALIKI
+630 
-645 NKAKEGPQA
+645 

>member
-204 LIAREFAFRAGHE
+204 LIAREFAFRAGRE

-225 NDAQRGA
+225 NDTQRGA

-246 DNYMPVILYRDGKP
+246 DNYMPVILYRDSKP
-260 VDFTYRSI
+260 VDFTYRPI

-280 ESFSQMLDEFYNARE
+280 ESFSQMLDEFYDARE

-325 KRDYAATQKRDEFRL
+325 KHDYAATQKRDEFRL

-364 YEDGCPA
+364 YEDDCPT

-396 KTAEFHLREQIE
+396 KTAESHLHEQIE

-413 RAYLESVLQEI
+413 RAYLESVLQELA
-424 QQAETEQD
+424 QAETEQE
-432 FLDIRGEMSDA
+432 FNEIRRELQETN
-443 GYIRKQGKKVLQR
+443 YIRKSSGKKELKR
-456 PSKPR
+456 AFAPR
-461 EFKTSGGFR
+461 TFKTSSGLE
-470 VLVGRNNRQ
+470 VLVGRSNVQ
-479 NDKLTLKDADYRDL
+479 NDQLTKKADKRDY
-493 WFHVQKL
+493 WFHTQHI
-500 HGSHVILC
+500 HGSHVILRC
-508 TNGGEPGDQDITE
+508 AGLTPSDDDLRE
-521 AAGLAAYYSQA
+521 AAMLASYFSQA
-532 KDSANVPVD
+532 KESSSVPVD
-541 CTQVKNVK
+541 YCPVKFVK

-557 MVVYSTCQTVNVT
+557 MVTYDNYRTLYVT
-570 PDEALVKRLS
+570 PEEGLVK
-580 AEKKESKKPRNDE
+580 
-593 VDYLAEAQNEL
+593 
-604 KAKLCRGVKIVS
+604 KLFLR
-616 GRKKGRIELEYYGL
+616 
-630 DDLNDLLDALALIKI
+630 
-645 NKAKEGPQA
+645 

>member
-12 LHELRPQLIGARI
+12 LNELRPKLIGARI

-54 PRIQLTNILRDNPAQ
+54 PRIQLTSILRDNPAQ

-128 LLDAQGRIVECL
+128 LLDAQGRIVDCL
-140 RRVDADLSATRQLL
+140 RRVDADLSAARQLL

-169 LLSQEEDSLALA
+169 LLSQEEASLALA

-204 LIAREFAFRAGHE
+204 LIAREFAFRAGGE

-225 NDAQRGA
+225 SSAQREA
-232 LVQEFSDTANAVKE
+232 LVREFADTASTVKE
-246 DNYMPVILYRDGKP
+246 GNYTPVILYRDGKP
-260 VDFTYRSI
+260 VDFTYRPI
-268 AQYGAETQVETR
+268 AQYGAETQSETR
-280 ESFSQMLDEFYNARE
+280 ESFSQMLDEFYDARE

-317 MARKAENL
+317 MARKSENL

-349 YRMKSGEKV
+349 YRMKGGERV
-358 LHAENY
+358 LQAENY
-364 YEDGCPA
+364 YEDGCPL
-371 IDIPL
+371 INIPL

-385 AAKNYKQYNKL
+385 AARNYKQYNKL

-413 RAYLESVLQEI
+413 RAYLESVLQELA
-424 QQAETEQD
+424 QAETEQE
-432 FLDIRGEMSDA
+432 FHEIRRELQETNYLKKSS
-443 GYIRKQGKKVLQR
+443 GKKEQKR
-456 PSKPR
+456 AFAPR
-461 EFKTSGGFR
+461 TFQTSGGLE
-470 VLVGRNNRQ
+470 VLVGRSNVQ
-479 NDKLTLKDADYRDL
+479 NDQLTKKADKRDY
-493 WFHVQKL
+493 WFHTQHI
-500 HGSHVILC
+500 HGSHVILRC
-508 TNGGEPGDQDITE
+508 AGLMPSDEDLRE
-521 AAGLAAYYSQA
+521 AAMLAAYFSQA
-532 KDSANVPVD
+532 KESSGVPVD
-541 CTQVKNVK
+541 YCPVKFVK

-557 MVVYSTCQTVNVT
+557 MVTYDNYRTLYVT
-570 PDEALVKRLS
+570 PEEGLA
-580 AEKKESKKPRNDE
+580 KK
-593 VDYLAEAQNEL
+593 
-604 KAKLCRGVKIVS
+604 
-616 GRKKGRIELEYYGL
+616 
-630 DDLNDLLDALALIKI
+630 LLIR
-645 NKAKEGPQA
+645 

>member
-83 ARVLSIEQPD
+83 ARVLAIDQPD

-140 RRVDADLSATRQLL
+140 RRVDADLSAARQLL
-154 PGLFYHLPTPLDKLS
+154 PGLFYRLPTPLDKLS
-169 LLSQEEDSLALA
+169 LLTQEDDSIALA
-181 QRGGDAEQAV
+181 RRGGEEEAAV

-204 LIAREFAFRAGHE
+204 LIARELAFRAGGA

-225 NDAQRGA
+225 NGAQRETLA
-232 LVQEFSDTANAVKE
+232 QEFADTASAIKE
-246 DNYMPVILYRDGKP
+246 DRYTPVILYRNSKP
-260 VDFTYRSI
+260 VDFTYRLI

-280 ESFSQMLDEFYNARE
+280 EDFSSLLDEFYDARE

-305 ELTHAVTVARDR
+305 ELTHAASVARDR

-349 YRMKSGEKV
+349 YRMKGGERV
-358 LHAENY
+358 LQAENY
-364 YEDGCPA
+364 YEDGCPL

-376 DPLLSPQQN
+376 DPLLTPQQN

-413 RAYLESVLQEI
+413 RAYLESVLQELA
-424 QQAETEQD
+424 QAETEQE
-432 FLDIRGEMSDA
+432 FNEIRRELQETNYLKKSS
-443 GYIRKQGKKVLQR
+443 GKKEQKR
-456 PSKPR
+456 AFAPR
-461 EFKTSGGFR
+461 TFKTSGGFE
-470 VLVGRNNRQ
+470 VLVGRSNVQ
-479 NDKLTLKDADYRDL
+479 NDQLTKKADKRDY
-493 WFHVQKL
+493 WFHTQHI
-500 HGSHVILC
+500 HGSHVILRC
-508 TNGGEPGDQDITE
+508 AGLTPGDEDLRE
-521 AAGLAAYYSQA
+521 AAMLAAYFSQA
-532 KDSANVPVD
+532 KESSGVPVD
-541 CTQVKNVK
+541 YCPVKFVK

-557 MVVYSTCQTVNVT
+557 MVTYDNYRTLYVT
-570 PDEALVKRLS
+570 PEEGLA
-580 AEKKESKKPRNDE
+580 KKLFIR
-593 VDYLAEAQNEL
+593 
-604 KAKLCRGVKIVS
+604 
-616 GRKKGRIELEYYGL
+616 
-630 DDLNDLLDALALIKI
+630 
-645 NKAKEGPQA
+645 

>member
-102 QCTDEFGEISQ
+102 QCTDEFGEISR
-113 KQLVLECMGRRSNLV
+113 KQLVLECMGRRSNLI

-169 LLSQEEDSLALA
+169 LLSQEEDSIALA

-225 NDAQRGA
+225 SDAQREA
-232 LVQEFSDTANAVKE
+232 LVQEFSGTANAVKE
-246 DNYMPVILYRDGKP
+246 DRYTPIILYRDGKP

-280 ESFSQMLDEFYNARE
+280 ENFSQMLDEFYDARE

-305 ELTHAVTVARDR
+305 ELTHAATVARDR

-325 KRDYAATQKRDEFRL
+325 KRDYAATQKREEFRL

-349 YRMKSGEKV
+349 YRMKGGERV

-364 YEDGCPA
+364 YEDGCPT

-413 RAYLESVLQEI
+413 RAYLESVLQELS
-424 QQAETEQD
+424 QAETEQE
-432 FLDIRGEMSDA
+432 FNEIRRELQETNYLKKSS
-443 GYIRKQGKKVLQR
+443 GKKELKR
-456 PSKPR
+456 AFAPR
-461 EFKTSGGFR
+461 TFKTSSGLE
-470 VLVGRNNRQ
+470 VLVGRSNVQ
-479 NDKLTLKDADYRDL
+479 NDQLTKKADKRDY
-493 WFHVQKL
+493 WFHTQHI
-500 HGSHVILC
+500 HGSHVILRC
-508 TNGGEPGDQDITE
+508 AGLTPSDNDLRE
-521 AAGLAAYYSQA
+521 AAMLAAYFSQA
-532 KDSANVPVD
+532 KESSGVPVD
-541 CTQVKNVK
+541 YCPVKFVK
-549 KPAGARPG
+549 KPNGARPG
-557 MVVYSTCQTVNVT
+557 MVTYDNYRTLYVT
-570 PDEALVKRLS
+570 PEERLVK
-580 AEKKESKKPRNDE
+580 
-593 VDYLAEAQNEL
+593 
-604 KAKLCRGVKIVS
+604 KLFIR
-616 GRKKGRIELEYYGL
+616 
-630 DDLNDLLDALALIKI
+630 
-645 NKAKEGPQA
+645 

>member
-12 LHELRPQLIGARI
+12 LNELRPKLIGARI

-54 PRIQLTNILRDNPAQ
+54 PRIQLTSILRDNPAQ

-128 LLDAQGRIVECL
+128 LLDAQGRIVDCL
-140 RRVDADLSATRQLL
+140 RRVDADLSAARQLL

-169 LLSQEEDSLALA
+169 LLSQEEASLALA

-204 LIAREFAFRAGHE
+204 LIAREFAFRAGGE

-225 NDAQRGA
+225 SSAQREA
-232 LVQEFSDTANAVKE
+232 LVREFADTASTVKE
-246 DNYMPVILYRDGKP
+246 GNYTPVILYRDGKP
-260 VDFTYRSI
+260 VDFTYRPI
-268 AQYGAETQVETR
+268 AQYGAETQSETR
-280 ESFSQMLDEFYNARE
+280 ESFSQMLDEFYDARE

-317 MARKAENL
+317 MARKSENL

-349 YRMKSGEKV
+349 YRMKGGERV
-358 LHAENY
+358 LQAENY
-364 YEDGCPA
+364 YEDGCPL
-371 IDIPL
+371 INIPL

-413 RAYLESVLQEI
+413 RAYLESVLQELA
-424 QQAETEQD
+424 QAETEQE
-432 FLDIRGEMSDA
+432 FHEIRRELQETNYLKKSS
-443 GYIRKQGKKVLQR
+443 GKKEQKR
-456 PSKPR
+456 AFAPR
-461 EFKTSGGFR
+461 TFQTSGGLE
-470 VLVGRNNRQ
+470 VLVGRSNVQ
-479 NDKLTLKDADYRDL
+479 NDQLTKKADKRDY
-493 WFHVQKL
+493 WFHTQHI
-500 HGSHVILC
+500 HGSHVILRC
-508 TNGGEPGDQDITE
+508 AGLMPSDEDLRE
-521 AAGLAAYYSQA
+521 AAMLAAYFSQA
-532 KDSANVPVD
+532 KESSGVPVD
-541 CTQVKNVK
+541 YCPVKFVK

-557 MVVYSTCQTVNVT
+557 MVTYDNYRTLYVT
-570 PDEALVKRLS
+570 PEEGLA
-580 AEKKESKKPRNDE
+580 KK
-593 VDYLAEAQNEL
+593 
-604 KAKLCRGVKIVS
+604 
-616 GRKKGRIELEYYGL
+616 
-630 DDLNDLLDALALIKI
+630 LLIR
-645 NKAKEGPQA
+645 

>member
-83 ARVLSIEQPD
+83 ARVLAIEQPD

-140 RRVDADLSATRQLL
+140 RRVDADLSAARQLL
-154 PGLFYHLPTPLDKLS
+154 PGLFYRLPTPLDKLS
-169 LLSQEEDSLALA
+169 LLTQEEDSIALA
-181 QRGGDAEQAV
+181 RRGGEEEAAV

-204 LIAREFAFRAGHE
+204 LIARELAFRAGGA

-225 NDAQRGA
+225 NGAQRETLA
-232 LVQEFSDTANAVKE
+232 QEFADTASAIKE
-246 DNYMPVILYRDGKP
+246 DRYTPVILYRDGKP
-260 VDFTYRSI
+260 VDFTYRLI

-280 ESFSQMLDEFYNARE
+280 ESFSQMLDEFYDARE

-349 YRMKSGEKV
+349 YRMKGGERV
-358 LHAENY
+358 LQAENY
-364 YEDGCPA
+364 YEDGCPL

-376 DPLLSPQQN
+376 DPLLTPQQN

-413 RAYLESVLQEI
+413 RAYLESVLQELA
-424 QQAETEQD
+424 QAETEQE
-432 FLDIRGEMSDA
+432 FNEIRRELQETNYLKKSS
-443 GYIRKQGKKVLQR
+443 GKKEQKR
-456 PSKPR
+456 AFAPR
-461 EFKTSGGFR
+461 TFKTSGGFE
-470 VLVGRNNRQ
+470 VLVGRSNVQ
-479 NDKLTLKDADYRDL
+479 NDQLTKKADKRDY
-493 WFHVQKL
+493 WFHTQHI
-500 HGSHVILC
+500 HGSHVILRC
-508 TNGGEPGDQDITE
+508 AGLTPGDEDLRE
-521 AAGLAAYYSQA
+521 AAMLAAYFSQA
-532 KDSANVPVD
+532 KESSGVPVD
-541 CTQVKNVK
+541 YCPVKFVK

-557 MVVYSTCQTVNVT
+557 MVTYDNYRTLYVT
-570 PDEALVKRLS
+570 PEEGLA
-580 AEKKESKKPRNDE
+580 KKLFIR
-593 VDYLAEAQNEL
+593 
-604 KAKLCRGVKIVS
+604 
-616 GRKKGRIELEYYGL
+616 
-630 DDLNDLLDALALIKI
+630 
-645 NKAKEGPQA
+645 